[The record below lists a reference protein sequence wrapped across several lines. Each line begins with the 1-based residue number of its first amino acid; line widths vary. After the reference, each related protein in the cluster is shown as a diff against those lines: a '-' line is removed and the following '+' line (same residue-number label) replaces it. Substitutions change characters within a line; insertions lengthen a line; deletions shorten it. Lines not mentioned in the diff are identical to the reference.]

1 MVASSTGPW
10 RGLRPILG
18 PDAQGSEWAIAEEGR
33 LRILALILGIPT
45 ALVVGALALF
55 TVGEVWAVAA
65 IIVVLLFA
73 IGALFAEKPLPMALV
88 VVFPIALVGSVA
100 YGGYNAYQL
109 VQALTDESG
118 PTDPADPD
126 ALASVEAKLDAI
138 DTQAGF
144 RIELTEAEMTAFLQD
159 GLAENDTPIRAVFVD
174 ALAPGEGDEQGEL
187 RFEAAFKSGGLS
199 AEGRVSYELRDGGFS
214 VELLE
219 IDVGAFRIPGVVLG
233 ALDDLVNGVLDV
245 NDVNDVLAEERAT
258 VQSVE
263 VTDTSVVIVGTQAG
277 GELLTAGALLQGLR
291 ENAEQIAGA
300 VEPPPEQYGAG
311 NVNGTSAD
319 GASYY
324 VALGDSLAANV
335 GVDQPRDG
343 YVSRFHRQILA
354 ADGSTLGLRNFGR
367 SGETSGTLISGGQ
380 LQQAF
385 DFIDSFPVEVVTLDI
400 GANDLLG
407 HLGSAE
413 CAESAN
419 DPACVQRI
427 EASLVTY
434 RTNLDR
440 VFRDL
445 TRAAPRATVVFL
457 LTYNP
462 FSFGFNVVGLEQD
475 TDAIMTRL
483 NDVAVE
489 VALVYGV
496 LIADGFT
503 PMQGT
508 AGATTH
514 MAEAPP
520 DIHPRAI
527 GYDILTGALV
537 EAIQ

>member
-1 MVASSTGPW
+1 M
-10 RGLRPILG
+10 
-18 PDAQGSEWAIAEEGR
+18 
-33 LRILALILGIPT
+33 RILALILGIPT

-65 IIVVLLFA
+65 IVVVLLFA
-73 IGALFAEKPLPMALV
+73 IGALFAEKPLPMLLV
-88 VVFPIALVGSVA
+88 VVFPIALVASVA

-126 ALASVEAKLDAI
+126 ALASVDAKLDAI

-159 GLAENDTPIRAVFVD
+159 GLAENNTPIRAVFVD
-174 ALAPGEGDEQGEL
+174 AVAPGEGEEQGEL

-199 AEGRVSYELRDGGFS
+199 ATGRVSYELREGGFAI
-214 VELLE
+214 ELLE

-233 ALDDLVNGVLDV
+233 ALDDLVDGVLDV
-245 NDVNDVLAEERAT
+245 NDVLAEKRAT
-258 VQSVE
+258 VQSVD
-263 VTDTSVVIVGTQAG
+263 VTDTSIVIVGTQAG
-277 GELLTAGALLQGLR
+277 GDLLSAEALLEGLR

-311 NVNGTSAD
+311 DVNGTSAD

-335 GVDQPRDG
+335 GVDQARDG
-343 YVSRFHRQILA
+343 YVSRFHRQIVA

-380 LQQAF
+380 LQQAL
-385 DFIDSFPVEVVTLDI
+385 DFIDSFPVEVMTVDI

-427 EASLVTY
+427 EASLLTY
-434 RTNLDR
+434 RTNLDLI
-440 VFRDL
+440 FREL
-445 TRAAPRATVVFL
+445 TGAAPRATVVFL

-475 TDAIMTRL
+475 TDAIITRL
-483 NDVAVE
+483 HDVAVE
-489 VALVYGV
+489 VALVHGV